1 MRKDFEYLCSVRK
14 YVLVVVV
21 IFILSIITGLLES
34 EKNPEL
40 SKNLLEPFEK
50 LINWIKTINPPILQT
65 MVLLMIIFLNNALK
79 SLAAIFLG
87 VGFGIFPLYLV
98 AINGEAVGIVT
109 NIFSRE
115 KGILYVLAALLPH
128 GIIEIP
134 AILISAG
141 MGLRLGHMVYL
152 SLRGLQTDIR
162 SELRLSIRFY
172 IRVIAPLLFIAAMV
186 ETFITPLIAFQFMT
200 R

>member
-1 MRKDFEYLCSVRK
+1 MRKDFEYIYSLRK

-40 SKNLLEPFEK
+40 SKNLLEPFER
-50 LINWIKTINPPILQT
+50 LVNWIKTINPPILQT

-87 VGFGIFPLYLV
+87 IGFGIFPLFLV
-98 AINGEAVGIVT
+98 AYNGEAVGIVA
-109 NIFSRE
+109 NIFSKE

-141 MGLRLGHMVYL
+141 IGLRLGHMVYL
-152 SLRGLQTDIR
+152 SLRGMKTDIR
-162 SELRLSIRFY
+162 SELRQAVKFY
-172 IRVIAPLLFIAAMV
+172 IRVIVPLLLVAALI
-186 ETFITPLIAFQFMT
+186 ETFVTPLFAYRFMNG
-200 R
+200 